1 MDAARAS
8 IRPST
13 HSFIHSLSQAT
24 SARKPQAS
32 LPNRNELLLPCVEA
46 RSPRSLL
53 APSPSAGER
62 TIAVD
67 WGRTTTR
74 ASPQTDAAIGR
85 LVRGKSSRV
94 RAIAVECGSEGS
106 VFADRPWREPTRR
119 MPPRGAQTPWWISSP
134 RGSTSGVSLK
144 RAAMMEADFTS
155 RCVYSHEHEASPR
168 DPRPWRTP

>member
-1 MDAARAS
+1 MLRVHLS
-8 IRPST
+8 VHPPT
-13 HSFIHSLSQAT
+13 HSFIRCRRLQVRVSRRRPYQTET
-24 SARKPQAS
+24 SCSFPVSRQDRLDLC
-32 LPNRNELLLPCVEA
+32 LP
-46 RSPRSLL
+46 
-53 APSPSAGER
+53 PSAGER

-134 RGSTSGVSLK
+134 GGSTSGVSLK

>member
-46 RSPRSLL
+46 RSPRFLL
-53 APSPSAGER
+53 APFKRARGM
-62 TIAVD
+62 IAVD
-67 WGRTTTR
+67 WDERR
-74 ASPQTDAAIGR
+74 RESANRRRDWAIGQ
-85 LVRGKSSRV
+85 GQGSRV
-94 RAIAVECGSEGS
+94 RVVECGSEGS

-134 RGSTSGVSLK
+134 GGSTSGVSLK